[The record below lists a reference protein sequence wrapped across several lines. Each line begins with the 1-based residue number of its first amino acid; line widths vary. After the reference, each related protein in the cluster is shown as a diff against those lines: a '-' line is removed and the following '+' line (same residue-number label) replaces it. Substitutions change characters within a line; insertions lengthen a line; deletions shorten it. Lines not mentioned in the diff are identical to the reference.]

1 LDDRPRDFSVNAEK
15 SQLFAIAFSGLY
27 VEMSRVVTEKFHGD
41 LSLFLVLVTI
51 ANTSVSSAA
60 RRSDFEN
67 RYGSLATPIEE
78 EYAFIQLLPLSQI
91 VGLPR
96 TTVRRKVEKLV
107 DLGFIEHRR
116 GRGYR
121 LLKRRMAESPVIVEI
136 LGAQYS
142 LLRRLLRLLVE
153 RDIISMSDVN
163 RPGGPKIRSERIPT
177 PTPRSVPEDA

>member
-1 LDDRPRDFSVNAEK
+1 MRKLDDRSRSFSVDAEK
-15 SQLFAIAFSGLY
+15 SQLFAIAFSGFY

-41 LSLFLVLVTI
+41 LSLFLVLITI
-51 ANTSVSSAA
+51 ANTSVSQAA
-60 RRSDFEN
+60 RKSDFEK
-67 RYGSLATPIEE
+67 RYSSLATPIEE
-78 EYAFIQLLPLSQI
+78 EYSFIQLLPLSQI

-107 DLGFIEHRR
+107 ALGFIEHRR

-121 LLKRRMAESPVIVEI
+121 VLKRRMAELPVIGEI

-153 RDIISMSDVN
+153 RDIIDVSVMR
-163 RPGGPKIRSERIPT
+163 RPDG
-177 PTPRSVPEDA
+177 D